1 MKSPNIIRDPEI
13 LNGTPIFKGTR
24 VPIRVLIESF
34 ESGDSLDDFLE
45 NFPSVSRNQAIE
57 VLELA
62 IESITN
68 DEAAA

>member
-1 MKSPNIIRDPEI
+1 MKSPNIVRDPEI

-34 ESGDSLDDFLE
+34 EAGDSLGEFLE
-45 NFPSVSRNQAIE
+45 NYPSVSKDQAIE

-62 IESITN
+62 MERITN